1 MVAQKEK
8 SGIFIG
14 LNKGHVVS
22 TRPVRTKPSRRKG
35 KLSHRVKFVRDVIR
49 EVAGFAPYERRVME
63 LLKNSKD
70 KRARK
75 LAKKR
80 LGTFVR
86 AKRKVEELSNI
97 IAETRLSLF
106 GLVFQKKNLALR
118 FLYGNFATSFA
129 AI

>member
-1 MVAQKEK
+1 
-8 SGIFIG
+8 S
-14 LNKGHVVS
+14 
-22 TRPVRTKPSRRKG
+22 
-35 KLSHRVKFVRDVIR
+35 LSHRVKFVRDIIR
-49 EVAGFAPYERRVME
+49 EVAGYAPYEKRVME

-97 IAETRLSLF
+97 IAESRR
-106 GLVFQKKNLALR
+106 AH
-118 FLYGNFATSFA
+118 
-129 AI
+129 

>member
-1 MVAQKEK
+1 MAEEKVAKEK
-8 SGIFIG
+8 APKIPKTGIILG
-14 LNKGHVVS
+14 LNKGHVVT
-22 TRPVRTKPSRRKG
+22 TREPRPKPSRKKG
-35 KLSHRVKFVRDVIR
+35 QLTHRVKFVRDIIR
-49 EVAGFAPYERRVME
+49 EVVGFAPYERRVME

-97 IAETRLSLF
+97 IAESRR
-106 GLVFQKKNLALR
+106 AH
-118 FLYGNFATSFA
+118 
-129 AI
+129 

>member
-1 MVAQKEK
+1 MVAKQPK
-8 SGIFIG
+8 SGIVLG
-14 LNKGHVVS
+14 LNKGHKV
-22 TRPVRTKPSRRKG
+22 THRELRPKPSRRKG
-35 KLSHRVKFVRDVIR
+35 SLSHRVKFVRDIIR
-49 EVAGFAPYERRVME
+49 EVAGYAPYEKRVME

-97 IAETRLSLF
+97 IAESRR
-106 GLVFQKKNLALR
+106 AH
-118 FLYGNFATSFA
+118 
-129 AI
+129 

>member
-1 MVAQKEK
+1 
-8 SGIFIG
+8 
-14 LNKGHVVS
+14 
-22 TRPVRTKPSRRKG
+22 
-35 KLSHRVKFVRDVIR
+35 
-49 EVAGFAPYERRVME
+49 ME

-97 IAETRLSLF
+97 IAESRR
-106 GLVFQKKNLALR
+106 AH
-118 FLYGNFATSFA
+118 
-129 AI
+129 

>member
-1 MVAQKEK
+1 MADKQSKEKKPK
-8 SGIFIG
+8 SGIVVG
-14 LNKGHVVS
+14 LNKGHKVS
-22 TRPVRTKPSRRKG
+22 AREARPKPSRRKG
-35 KLSHRVKFVRDVIR
+35 VLSHRVKFVRELIR
-49 EVAGFAPYERRVME
+49 EVAGYAPYEKRVME

-97 IAETRLSLF
+97 IAESRR
-106 GLVFQKKNLALR
+106 AH
-118 FLYGNFATSFA
+118 
-129 AI
+129 